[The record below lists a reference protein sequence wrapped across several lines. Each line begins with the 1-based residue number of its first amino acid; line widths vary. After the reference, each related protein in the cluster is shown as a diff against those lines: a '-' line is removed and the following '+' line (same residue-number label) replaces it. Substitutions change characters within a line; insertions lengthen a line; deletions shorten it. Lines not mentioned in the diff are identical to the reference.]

1 MRVPSPSPTDPEAEV
16 ETRIDTPAARA
27 GAAKTKTSSP
37 RPGEKKTSAA
47 ASAAAANAASGRSRD
62 SVPSDAPT
70 ANSRPLAKAKD
81 SFHPDRPS
89 APPVATSSGAP
100 RTAFL
105 LAAAVVVAGAW
116 FFLRT
121 KERPAE
127 PINPPAA
134 AIEPAKLPPAPAEP
148 AQLEPAPAPEPEPV
162 ASAAVEAE
170 ASAVASASA
179 APSAEP
185 AAAPVAAASAAPTP
199 APAEEK
205 AAAPEASG
213 DLVVVTVTAVPPDA
227 RFFYKGRAVS
237 GSPMRVELKP
247 GEKRSFEI
255 GRPGFRTRKVVVDG
269 SQKEMTVG
277 MRPEAARPDAPAP

>member
-1 MRVPSPSPTDPEAEV
+1 M
-16 ETRIDTPAARA
+16 
-27 GAAKTKTSSP
+27 
-37 RPGEKKTSAA
+37 
-47 ASAAAANAASGRSRD
+47 
-62 SVPSDAPT
+62 
-70 ANSRPLAKAKD
+70 AKAKD

-105 LAAAVVVAGAW
+105 LAAAAVVAGAW

-121 KERPAE
+121 KERPVE
-127 PINPPAA
+127 PVNPPAA
-134 AIEPAKLPPAPAEP
+134 AVEPAQLAPAPAEP
-148 AQLEPAPAPEPEPV
+148 AEVEPALAPEPAPL
-162 ASAAVEAE
+162 ASAAVVEAE
-170 ASAVASASA
+170 ASAAASASA
-179 APSAEP
+179 A
-185 AAAPVAAASAAPTP
+185 APVPVASAAPSP
-199 APAEEK
+199 VPAEEK